1 MEKFFVFN
9 SEAEAE
15 AFCTEGC
22 PIYGKDLAGN
32 EVKDKGVTTRLA
44 DWVKHPT
51 EELWLVRSYRKLEGK
66 PVQTLEITKE
76 VVFPESVEEARL
88 ESIRLNK

>member
-1 MEKFFVFN
+1 MFN
-9 SEAEAE
+9 SETEAE

-22 PIYGKDLAGN
+22 PIYGKDLDGN

-51 EELWLVRSYRKLEGK
+51 EELWLVRSHRKLEGK
-66 PVQTLEITKE
+66 SVQTLEIAKE

-88 ESIRLNK
+88 EAVK